1 MTETIVSV
9 DTRSLKIGQIILF
22 NETRWEI
29 TSLYM
34 DRRTTEIVAKS
45 AIGKMT
51 LDLKPETEVNAV
63 V

>member
-9 DTRSLKIGQIILF
+9 DTRSLKIGQIIVF
-22 NETRWEI
+22 NAMRWEI

-34 DRRTTEIVAKS
+34 DKRITEIEAKS
-45 AIGKMT
+45 EYGKMT
-51 LDLKPETEVNAV
+51 LTLKPEMMVNAV